1 MRTLKLDGQST
12 CRVVEAADP
21 VPGPGQVVIRT
32 RVSALC
38 GSELSTFRGAGAA
51 TGNSGHEGMG
61 TVIRSGEGVSRVQ
74 VGQRVGASAIA
85 GCGLPDCA
93 ACRQGQS
100 TWCPSLKYFGSM
112 HAEQFVTAETACL
125 PLPAGVPD
133 EVGVLIT
140 GDGLG
145 VPYHTS
151 LKLAGADIRT
161 VAVFGLGPIGLGNVL
176 VQAYLGRTVIAV
188 DLQAE
193 RLALATHLGA
203 RLTVNAKEQDAV
215 QAIKAATGGKGADA
229 CIEAAGVPQTAQQ
242 CFKAVRTAG
251 LVVFNGEQRA
261 VELSPSDDFIRR
273 DVRAVGSWFFHVG
286 EFPAMLKLFEGGLP
300 VAQLVT
306 HTFPLERV
314 QEAYDAFA
322 AGTTG
327 KVVLTYGG

>member
-1 MRTLKLDGQST
+1 MRTLKLDGQGK
-12 CRVVEAADP
+12 CRVIEAADP

-38 GSELSTFRGAGAA
+38 GSELGTFRGAGAA
-51 TGNSGHEGMG
+51 SGNSGHEAMG
-61 TVIRSGEGVSRVQ
+61 TVLRLGDGVTRVR

-85 GCGLPDCA
+85 GCGRPECA

-100 TWCPSLKYFGSM
+100 TWCSSMAFFGSM
-112 HAEQFVTAETACL
+112 HAEQFLTAETACL
-125 PLPAGVPD
+125 PLPDGVPD

-161 VAVFGLGPIGLGNVL
+161 VAVLGLGPIGLGSVL
-176 VQAYLGRTVIAV
+176 VQAHLGRDVIAV
-188 DLQAE
+188 DLSPE
-193 RLALATHLGA
+193 RLALALSLGA
-203 RLTVNAKEQDAV
+203 RLAVNAKEQDAV
-215 QAIKAATGGKGADA
+215 QAIQAATGGRGADA
-229 CIEAAGVPQTAQQ
+229 CIEAAGVPQTAKQ

-251 LVVFNGEQRA
+251 LVVFNGEQPA

-286 EFPAMLKLFEGGLP
+286 EFPAMLKLFQDGLA
-300 VAQLVT
+300 VARLVT
-306 HTFPLERV
+306 HSFALERA
-314 QEAYDAFA
+314 QEAYDTFA
-322 AGTTG
+322 AGRTG
-327 KVVLTYGG
+327 KVVLTYGA

>member
-1 MRTLKLDGQST
+1 MRTLKLDGQGK
-12 CRVVEAADP
+12 CRVIEAADP

-32 RVSALC
+32 GVSALC

-61 TVIRSGEGVSRVQ
+61 TVIGCGEGVTRVRI
-74 VGQRVGASAIA
+74 GQRVGASAIA
-85 GCGLPDCA
+85 GCGRPECD

-100 TWCPSLKYFGSM
+100 TWCSSFKYFGSM

-125 PLPAGVPD
+125 PLPDSVPD
-133 EVGVLIT
+133 EVGVLIA

-161 VAVFGLGPIGLGNVL
+161 VAVLGLGPIGLGSVL

-188 DLQAE
+188 DLLPE
-193 RLALATHLGA
+193 RLALAARLGA
-203 RLTVNAKEQDAV
+203 TLTVNAKEQDVV
-215 QAIKAATGGKGADA
+215 QAIKAATGGRGADA

-251 LVVFNGEQRA
+251 LVVFNGEQRV

-286 EFPAMLKLFEGGLP
+286 EFPAMLKLFQDGLP
-300 VAQLVT
+300 VARLVT
-306 HTFPLERV
+306 HAFPLERA
-314 QEAYDAFA
+314 QEAFDAFA
-322 AGTTG
+322 AGVTG
-327 KVVLTYGG
+327 KVLLRHGA